1 MEVVRCPEHGTLCLL
16 KTGVREGPNKG
27 KSFYVCRADT
37 CSFARTADIPVSHC
51 LLHEDFVVELQGLS
65 LSQSKKEYRLFF
77 RCVKSKAEG
86 KQWCGN
92 IPWQDPNSKEHF
104 GTSKSQHASEP
115 SHYPSSQQRN
125 PFKVLDKNQEPSVWK
140 QFIKG
145 EDEEK
150 TADKKQR
157 EKGDP
162 LLDQKKEQKLESKCW
177 TEKELSSGLGV
188 KKKESAVQD
197 KQQREKTEFQCKAK
211 EIERMHKRNLF
222 EMKSKQVHGNVLR
235 EPSAFQVK
243 SDSESHSV
251 QKESE
256 PPTEKE
262 TKPLPRIV
270 HSQHSVSQPLKGKH
284 LSKEHP
290 KSGEA
295 GETKTGNDPS
305 TQTLRKSL
313 PQGRFQ
319 AQSETRDMPAPE
331 EPAAQPA
338 PLATVRPAG
347 GRRDADTSSA
357 DSEEE
362 DVVFVSSKPGS
373 PLLFDLPPDTQE
385 KKNLKLPGQSVQ
397 RNVSSA
403 LSVSKK
409 GEPSDP
415 TAQRVFLTTQLK
427 QKKSTLASVNIQALP
442 DKGQKLFKQ
451 IQELEEALSALAL
464 SPEQDA
470 EEKSNTQEPQQSH
483 FTKETTDPP
492 HLLPPKPL
500 QGQDPWPLGSQGLK
514 AAHQEAAGGPGQS
527 CGGSVSQNGLHAVW
541 KITSEAIDELH
552 RSLESCPGETAMA
565 EDPAGLKVIW
575 EGPQGRVSWTVP

>member
-1 MEVVRCPEHGTLCLL
+1 MP
-16 KTGVREGPNKG
+16 
-27 KSFYVCRADT
+27 
-37 CSFARTADIPVSHC
+37 
-51 LLHEDFVVELQGLS
+51 
-65 LSQSKKEYRLFF
+65 
-77 RCVKSKAEG
+77 
-86 KQWCGN
+86 
-92 IPWQDPNSKEHF
+92 
-104 GTSKSQHASEP
+104 
-115 SHYPSSQQRN
+115 
-125 PFKVLDKNQEPSVWK
+125 
-140 QFIKG
+140 
-145 EDEEK
+145 
-150 TADKKQR
+150 
-157 EKGDP
+157 
-162 LLDQKKEQKLESKCW
+162 
-177 TEKELSSGLGV
+177 
-188 KKKESAVQD
+188 
-197 KQQREKTEFQCKAK
+197 
-211 EIERMHKRNLF
+211 KRNLF

-235 EPSAFQVK
+235 EPSAFQAK
-243 SDSESHSV
+243 PDSESHSA

-270 HSQHSVSQPLKGKH
+270 HSQHLVSQPLKGKH

-347 GRRDADTSSA
+347 GRRDADPSSA

-409 GEPSDP
+409 GAPSDP

-427 QKKSTLASVNIQALP
+427 QKKVA
-442 DKGQKLFKQ
+442 
-451 IQELEEALSALAL
+451 
-464 SPEQDA
+464 
-470 EEKSNTQEPQQSH
+470 
-483 FTKETTDPP
+483 TTCIC
-492 HLLPPKPL
+492 L
-500 QGQDPWPLGSQGLK
+500 
-514 AAHQEAAGGPGQS
+514 
-527 CGGSVSQNGLHAVW
+527 
-541 KITSEAIDELH
+541 
-552 RSLESCPGETAMA
+552 
-565 EDPAGLKVIW
+565 
-575 EGPQGRVSWTVP
+575 